1 MFSPTT
7 RRYSR
12 STSFANAELA
22 GSPVSEIRARVPSA
36 NGLDYDGHDL
46 DSNLIT
52 DNLRGVIKTVEET
65 LEHGSGI
72 LSALSETTLAL
83 LQMCPAIL
91 DIRIAFKRSQLVR
104 MWMLALTTCFFTSLS
119 ATPKVYM
126 IPS

>member
-1 MFSPTT
+1 MPEVLDEIAT
-7 RRYSR
+7 RVREAREYICFHQLQDAILDLHPSY
-12 STSFANAELA
+12 AELS

-83 LQMCPAIL
+83 LQMCRAIL
-91 DIRIAFKRSQLVR
+91 DIRIAFQKGHS
-104 MWMLALTTCFFTSLS
+104 
-119 ATPKVYM
+119 
-126 IPS
+126 